1 MDHTQADAPVGAPP
15 EGNAKE
21 VTRHRRHVTT
31 TVSSNDGVVAT
42 DSFPAA

>member
-21 VTRHRRHVTT
+21 VTRRRRRVT
-31 TVSSNDGVVAT
+31 SDGVE
-42 DSFPAA
+42 